1 MEMIFIVATVILIVT
16 LVRISSSLTAI
27 RSAFERLEIM
37 LAKLAADTA
46 AIRKQGEGE
55 SAPVPKG
62 QVQTADT
69 IPAHA
74 AEAQA
79 NGVLP
84 PAGHPPSRRGVNVGE
99 NAAVNSPSWRGVD
112 FVESVAAHPPSE
124 RGVAQRAGGSTSGT
138 QEADRAIPT
147 ALAPAAWTG
156 RAAQEEIKPAEPTK
170 LEQWAHAAWDWLRVG
185 EEWRPGWIPGEYAVA
200 AVQLLRAAAL
210 LLLFGAAW
218 FVRYVHEQ
226 GWFSPMGRVIAG
238 FLCAAALVAAGSR
251 LLRRQWRPLGLVLA
265 GLGFALGEFIDWAGA
280 NLYEVLPASG
290 AFAIAAALALGA
302 GAMAWRHASLL
313 LGLVALFAGYT
324 APWFFPEAVR
334 GGDAALLAWLLLLA
348 AEGAALALTRG
359 WRCLPWITLVATV
372 ALSAPVF
379 APDRLDALGRGW
391 ALVFVAL
398 FTVFAWAESLGHTLR
413 NRRSPFWFDL
423 AAWAAAT
430 AAAAV
435 AATCAASSWPLFTNG
450 LPALVLA
457 VGSLALAYAFKTRDK
472 GDRATLEW
480 VFAVFSALVL
490 AFVCLSFNGT
500 PRCALLCAA
509 AVGFVLF
516 AARRGSVIQACYAIL
531 AWMLWMCYVGT
542 PASAA
547 ERIGRIGPA
556 VASLWASGLLLRR
569 MKTEASRF
577 TSTFLWIAWAAS
589 LVWGTW
595 EVNHA
600 CPEFAPSIA
609 LYWGVHALATLI
621 VGLLFQ
627 RRDVRGA
634 ALCLF
639 AAAAGKFLFVDQAGA
654 PTPER
659 VAGFLGVGLLLL
671 LGSAGYIRAAS
682 PRRGDA
688 ANDGPRKRGNDGAPS
703 AQ

>member
-1 MEMIFIVATVILIVT
+1 MEMIFIIATIILIVILT
-16 LVRISSSLTAI
+16 RILHGITAI
-27 RSAFERLEIM
+27 SNAFGRLEVLLSAISAN
-37 LAKLAADTA
+37 LV

-55 SAPVPKG
+55 TVPLPKEE
-62 QVQTADT
+62 VQTAAAAPT
-69 IPAHA
+69 HA
-74 AEAQA
+74 AKVQAESTMVAPAPLSMAAQGVPKPATEVTLPAQA
-79 NGVLP
+79 SAPKVETVPPPLPFAPLQHFTPPGVP
-84 PAGHPPSRRGVNVGE
+84 SPVVPQPAQPE
-99 NAAVNSPSWRGVD
+99 
-112 FVESVAAHPPSE
+112 
-124 RGVAQRAGGSTSGT
+124 
-138 QEADRAIPT
+138 
-147 ALAPAAWTG
+147 
-156 RAAQEEIKPAEPTK
+156 EPTK

-218 FVRYVHEQ
+218 FVRYGHEQ
-226 GWFSPMGRVIAG
+226 GWFSPTGRVVAG
-238 FLCAAALVAAGSR
+238 FVLAAALVAAGSR

-379 APDRLDALGRGW
+379 APVRLDALGRGW
-391 ALVFVAL
+391 SLVFVAL
-398 FTVFAWAESLGHTLR
+398 FTVFAWAESLGHALR
-413 NRRSPFWFDL
+413 NRRAPFWFDL

-435 AATCAASSWPLFTNG
+435 AATCAVSPWPLFTNG

-457 VGSLALAYAFKTRDK
+457 VGSLALAYAFKTRDN

-480 VFAVFSALVL
+480 IFAVFSALAL

-577 TSTFLWIAWAAS
+577 TSAFLWIAWAAS

-600 CPEFAPSIA
+600 YPEFAPSIA
-609 LYWGVHALATLI
+609 LYWGVHALATLV

-688 ANDGPRKRGNDGAPS
+688 ANDEPRKRGNDE
-703 AQ
+703 

>member
-1 MEMIFIVATVILIVT
+1 MGTLFFIALIVLIIV
-16 LVRISSSLTAI
+16 LVRIVHGLTAI
-27 RSAFERLEIM
+27 RGAFERLEIM
-37 LAKLAADTA
+37 LAKLATDTA
-46 AIRKQGEGE
+46 AIRKQGEEG
-55 SAPVPKG
+55 SASVTKE
-62 QVQTADT
+62 QMQDTAAT
-69 IPAHA
+69 PALA
-74 AEAQA
+74 AEAKTESIMATPALPTVADEPVTQSVTTT
-79 NGVLP
+79 NPILP
-84 PAGHPPSRRGVNVGE
+84 PAPPPE
-99 NAAVNSPSWRGVD
+99 AALKPEVVSP
-112 FVESVAAHPPSE
+112 P
-124 RGVAQRAGGSTSGT
+124 AQP
-138 QEADRAIPT
+138 E
-147 ALAPAAWTG
+147 
-156 RAAQEEIKPAEPTK
+156 EPTK

-226 GWFSPMGRVIAG
+226 GWFSPTGRVVAG

-290 AFAIAAALALGA
+290 AFAIAAVLALGA

-372 ALSAPVF
+372 ALSVPVF

-391 ALVFVAL
+391 ALVFAAL
-398 FTVFAWAESLGHTLR
+398 FAVFAWVESLGHALWQ
-413 NRRSPFWFDL
+413 RRAPFWFDL
-423 AAWAAAT
+423 VAWAAAT
-430 AAAAV
+430 VAATI

-457 VGSLALAYAFKTRDK
+457 AGSLALAYAFKTGDR

-480 VFAVFSALVL
+480 IFAVFSALALV
-490 AFVCLSFNGT
+490 FVCHSFDGT
-500 PRCALLCAA
+500 PRCVLLCGA

-516 AARRGSVIQACYAIL
+516 AARRGSVIQASYAIL

-569 MKTEASRF
+569 MKAEAGRF
-577 TSTFLWIAWAAS
+577 TPAFLWIAWAAS

-600 CPEFAPSIA
+600 YPGFRPSIA

-639 AAAAGKFLFVDQAGA
+639 AAAAGKFLLIDQAGA

-671 LGSAGYIRAAS
+671 LGSAGYIRAA
-682 PRRGDA
+682 G
-688 ANDGPRKRGNDGAPS
+688 GGADEVRS
-703 AQ
+703 KK